1 MLGNSEK
8 ERDRR
13 NNKKEKDKKK
23 LKMNTFSLEK
33 GKEGG
38 LMMS

>member
-23 LKMNTFSLEK
+23 LKMNIFSLEK
-33 GKEGG
+33 GKEVG